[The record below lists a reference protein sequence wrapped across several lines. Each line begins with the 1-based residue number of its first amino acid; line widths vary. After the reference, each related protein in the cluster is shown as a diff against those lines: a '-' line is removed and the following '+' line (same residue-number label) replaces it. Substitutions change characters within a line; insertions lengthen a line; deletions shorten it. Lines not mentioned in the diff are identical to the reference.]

1 MSKKATFIIAERYKC
16 RHCGEIIQLE
26 PHPVTIDLIEYPV
39 RDTAS
44 EHLKLQENRA
54 RLSRIGLC
62 ELRNYLILY

>member
-54 RLSRIGLC
+54 RLSRIEFDEMQG
-62 ELRNYLILY
+62 YLMI